1 VGLPRGEVTFLFTD
15 IEGSTALARRLGA
28 RFGDLLEEHRRLIR
42 DAIAQAGGHEVD
54 CRADEFFAAF
64 ADTPAALVAAVGA
77 QRALLGHPWPEGAS
91 PRVRM
96 GIHAGQAEPAGDAG
110 YVGLDVHRAARV
122 CAAAGGGQILISSAA
137 RARAAG
143 TATEF
148 ADLGEHRLPGFGE
161 RERIFQ
167 VLHDDLPGEL
177 RPPAPNGSPKGQ
189 AMRVVIADDSVLL
202 REGIAKLLEDSGFD
216 VAGQSGTADDLL
228 LKVRSYKPDVAIV
241 DIRMPPTHTDEGLRA
256 AKEIREKHPDVGVL
270 VLSQYVEAGYALEL
284 LQESAEGMGYLLK
297 DRVADVHEFTDAV
310 RRVGEGGSALDP
322 TVVSRLV
329 GRRRQDDPLGQLT
342 PREREVLELMAE
354 GRSNQA
360 IADKLVVTP
369 RAVEKHVTSI
379 FGKLGLTASG
389 EDHRRVLAVLTYL
402 NG

>member
-1 VGLPRGEVTFLFTD
+1 
-15 IEGSTALARRLGA
+15 
-28 RFGDLLEEHRRLIR
+28 
-42 DAIAQAGGHEVD
+42 
-54 CRADEFFAAF
+54 
-64 ADTPAALVAAVGA
+64 
-77 QRALLGHPWPEGAS
+77 
-91 PRVRM
+91 M
-96 GIHAGQAEPAGDAG
+96 GIHAGRAEPAGDAG

-122 CAAAGGGQILISSAA
+122 CAAATGGQILISSAA
-137 RARAAG
+137 RARAAD

-148 ADLGEHRLPGFGE
+148 ADLGEHRLAGFGD